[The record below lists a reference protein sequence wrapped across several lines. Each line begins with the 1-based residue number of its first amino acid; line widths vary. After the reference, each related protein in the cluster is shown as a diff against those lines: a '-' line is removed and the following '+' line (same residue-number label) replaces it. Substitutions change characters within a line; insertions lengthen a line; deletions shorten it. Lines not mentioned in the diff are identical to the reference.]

1 MPAFAYSA
9 RDASGKTAEGTLDA
23 PNRRDAVRRLQARGL
38 QPVRINEEGIP
49 VAPRRKSAASSPV
62 GSLLAGA
69 PDDSPLTSTKPG
81 GKTDPTR
88 KECLPFLEALA
99 DLIRSGMSAGEAI
112 RLLALRLQHP
122 RQRALFAGIWSRLGE
137 GHSLS
142 AALTAYPHVFDSQT
156 INLVAAGEA
165 TGNLGEVLERLIH
178 HFREVKEMRSKL
190 VAAMAYPT
198 FICLLAG
205 GVILFFLFFLLP
217 RLKSLL
223 GSLGGKL
230 PPSTK
235 LLVDVSEAALRY
247 GPFIL
252 IGAIVAL
259 VIVFG
264 WRKTAAGRLAFDALL
279 LRIPVLS
286 GLVTRTTVLNFC
298 QTLSVLLENGVTT
311 ADALRLTE
319 RTVANEALKQ
329 RLNEATDRVLE
340 GESLSGALHRTGFF
354 PRLLIDRVGIAEQT
368 GNLAPGLRDIARS
381 YRAELDRW
389 LHTFTT
395 TVSGSVLAFAFG
407 FVAFLAYAIV
417 SAVFQVSSSFR
428 F

>member
-9 RDASGKTAEGTLDA
+9 RDATGQTSAGTLDA
-23 PNRRDAVRRLQARGL
+23 PTRRDAVRRLQARGL
-38 QPVRINEEGIP
+38 QPVRIQEEGAAKTP
-49 VAPRRKSAASSPV
+49 ARRKPKDTSPAGGPSAVAADTVTP
-62 GSLLAGA
+62 A
-69 PDDSPLTSTKPG
+69 KPA
-81 GKTDPTR
+81 GKTAPTR
-88 KECLPFLEALA
+88 KDCLPFLEGLA

-122 RQRALFAGIWSRLGE
+122 RQRTLFAGIWSRLGE

-142 AALTAYPHVFDSQT
+142 AALAAYPAVFDSQT
-156 INLVAAGEA
+156 VNLIAAGEA
-165 TGNLGEVLERLIH
+165 TGNLGEVLERLII

-190 VAAMAYPT
+190 IAAMAYPG
-198 FICLLAG
+198 FICLLAC

-217 RLKSLL
+217 RLQTLL
-223 GSLGGKL
+223 DSLGGNM
-230 PPSTK
+230 PPSTR
-235 LLVDVSEAALRY
+235 LLIIISEATLHY
-247 GPFIL
+247 GPFVL
-252 IGAIVAL
+252 VGAVVTL
-259 VIVFG
+259 VTIFG
-264 WRKTAAGRLAFDALL
+264 WRKTAAGRLAFDALM
-279 LRIPVLS
+279 LRIPFIN
-286 GLVTRTTVLNFC
+286 GLITRTTVLNFC

-319 RTVANEALKQ
+319 RTVGNEALKE
-329 RLNEATDRVLE
+329 RLNAATDRVLE
-340 GESLSGALHRTGFF
+340 GESLSGALQRTGFF

-395 TVSGSVLAFAFG
+395 TVSGAVLAFAFA

>member
-1 MPAFAYSA
+1 MPAFTYSA
-9 RDASGKTAEGTLDA
+9 RDASGRVTDGTLDA
-23 PNRRDAVRRLQARGL
+23 PTRRDAVRRLQTRGL
-38 QPVRINEEGIP
+38 QPVRIQED
-49 VAPRRKSAASSPV
+49 
-62 GSLLAGA
+62 GA
-69 PDDSPLTSTKPG
+69 PAKKPARPNAGKRPAVTDTPPAALNTRFDS
-81 GKTDPTR
+81 KTAPTR
-88 KECLPFLEALA
+88 AERLPFLEALA

-137 GHSLS
+137 GNSLS
-142 AALTAYPHVFDSQT
+142 AAIAAYPRVFDSQT

-165 TGNLGEVLERLIH
+165 TGNLGEVLERLIL
-178 HFREVKEMRSKL
+178 HFREVKEMRGKL
-190 VAAMAYPT
+190 VAAMVYPA
-198 FICLLAG
+198 FICLLAC

-217 RLKSLL
+217 RLQTLL
-223 GSLGGKL
+223 DSLGGDM
-230 PPSTK
+230 PPATR
-235 LLVDVSEAALRY
+235 LLIIISEAVLHY
-247 GPFIL
+247 GPFVL
-252 IGAIVAL
+252 IGAVVAL
-259 VIVFG
+259 VTIFG

-279 LRIPVLS
+279 LRIPVIN
-286 GLVTRTTVLNFC
+286 GLITRTAVLNFC
-298 QTLSVLLENGVTT
+298 QTLSVLLENGITT
-311 ADALRLTE
+311 SDALRLTE
-319 RTVANEALKQ
+319 RTVANDALKE
-329 RLNEATDRVLE
+329 RLNAATDRVLE
-340 GESLSGALHRTGFF
+340 GESLSNALLRTGFF

-395 TVSGSVLAFAFG
+395 TVSGGVLAFAFG